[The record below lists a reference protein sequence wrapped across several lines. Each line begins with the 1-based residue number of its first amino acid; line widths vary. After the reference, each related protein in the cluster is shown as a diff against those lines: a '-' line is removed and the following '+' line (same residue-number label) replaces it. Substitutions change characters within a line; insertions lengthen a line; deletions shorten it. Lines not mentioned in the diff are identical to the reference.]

1 MSSFTSLKNI
11 FVYVCFLSA
20 GTHSRAG
27 RDGVGGFLHC
37 AVCGTGLHWRPVD
50 ERLFLFHA
58 SPLAPHL
65 PLYFQWQQHSWHWYE
80 LLIQTPIFCLLMLE
94 RLIISCHSYKSQ
106 RRNISLKVSTVKA
119 VIHFQMTCSV
129 FSSSPANRL
138 QLSLSLSHSFS
149 NGKTRPVDFSLH
161 ASKMQ

>member
-1 MSSFTSLKNI
+1 MSFCMSIFTSLTYI

-20 GTHSRAG
+20 STHSRAG
-27 RDGVGGFLHC
+27 RYGVGGFLHC
-37 AVCGTGLHWRPVD
+37 AVCGSGFHRRPVD

-58 SPLAPHL
+58 SPLASLL
-65 PLYFQWQQHSWHWYE
+65 PLHFQWQQHRWHWYE
-80 LLIQTPIFCLLMLE
+80 LLTPVCCLLMLE
-94 RLIISCHSYKSQ
+94 RSIISWHSYKSQ
-106 RRNISLKVSTVKA
+106 RRNVSLKVP
-119 VIHFQMTCSV
+119 HELFQMTCSV